1 MSDKLPAG
9 PILILDTETGGL
21 NPDRN
26 PLMSIGLVHATEA
39 GIGDQLSLRFKP
51 PEDTWLEVPIPA
63 DQLKGKKDK
72 TIAYWLNLTTGAQ
85 QPVKEEKP
93 TRLITAI
100 AAEVNGF
107 VGASETTPGWDM
119 TRIPQWG
126 GGAYATAVARISDWL
141 RVHQAGA
148 VVGHNCTFDFK
159 FIDTWLPELLNALP
173 NEWACTQRVYKAA
186 YLNGA
191 TKGSSVGA
199 ICKVAGYE
207 PTGVLHTELG
217 DCVATYHIWKW
228 LRAQG
233 H

>member
-1 MSDKLPAG
+1 MTEKLPIG
-9 PILILDTETGGL
+9 PIIILDTETGGL

-26 PLMSIGLVHATEA
+26 PLLSIGLVHASDN

-51 PEDTWLEVPIPA
+51 PEDTWLEVPVPG
-63 DQLKGKKDK
+63 DQLKGKRDK
-72 TIAYWLNLTTGAQ
+72 TIDHWLNLTTGAK
-85 QPVKEEKP
+85 QPVVEEKP
-93 TRLITAI
+93 SRLITAI

-119 TRIPQWG
+119 SKITTWG
-126 GGAYATAVARISDWL
+126 GDAYATAAGRISDWL
-141 RVHQAGA
+141 RVHPAHA
-148 VVGHNCTFDFK
+148 VLGHNCTFDFK
-159 FIDTWLPELLNALP
+159 FVEIWLPELIRALP
-173 NEWACTQRVYKAA
+173 HEWACTQRVYKNA